1 MCNEYFVQFKVVNNI
16 RYELSLHVLTH
27 YFMGAFVFSLSVV
40 IIISFI
46 HSIFAHSCIL
56 FPFQCLFTEYENTI
70 PTMKSN
76 KSPTVSAPSKRPG
89 GGSCVSSVLQRID
102 RTRRSSGEPVITVIA
117 HMVRRLTAISKLAL
131 SIRCVS

>member
-76 KSPTVSAPSKRPG
+76 KSPQFRPHQNAPAAAAVFHLYYKES
-89 GGSCVSSVLQRID
+89 
-102 RTRRSSGEPVITVIA
+102 
-117 HMVRRLTAISKLAL
+117 TARAVAQVNL
-131 SIRCVS
+131 